1 MSDTPAGNL
10 KWILIPGILTLA
22 VTVVRLVGELQGMD
36 PALFGVE
43 PGGTATPA
51 IPGEAAPMPSL
62 VGIFWLMPIVGAYFA
77 LRLRRSGDSPA
88 HRGKALLFALLGA
101 ALFGGSAAAGL
112 YALGPEVNN
121 AAFPWFLVVLAL
133 VGILAMLVCRA
144 GWPSLFRLTF
154 TYGLLARV
162 PIVILTYILCF
173 EAAGTH
179 YEKVAPMA
187 PTDLTTLARATW
199 LSVAQIGVWVPLTV
213 LFGGLAGA
221 LTAFIIPRKQV

>member
-1 MSDTPAGNL
+1 MRFASICVEFP
-10 KWILIPGILTLA
+10 P
-22 VTVVRLVGELQGMD
+22 
-36 PALFGVE
+36 LFGWWFWGICVE
-43 PGGTATPA
+43 FPP
-51 IPGEAAPMPSL
+51 
-62 VGIFWLMPIVGAYFA
+62 
-77 LRLRRSGDSPA
+77 
-88 HRGKALLFALLGA
+88 LFGWWFCGN
-101 ALFGGSAAAGL
+101 LFGGSAAAGL